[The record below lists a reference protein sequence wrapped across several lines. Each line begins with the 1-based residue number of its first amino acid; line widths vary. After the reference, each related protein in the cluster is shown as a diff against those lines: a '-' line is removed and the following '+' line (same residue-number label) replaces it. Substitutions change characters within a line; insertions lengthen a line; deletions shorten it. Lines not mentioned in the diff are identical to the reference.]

1 MPTALVLSF
10 SDLGRDPRVSRQID
24 WLAGEYTVV
33 AAGLDRPRRTGV
45 RFVAISPSGGGEV
58 GRLARGL
65 RLVLRRHEPVY
76 WTLHGPAWEALRGEQ
91 PDLIVANDLDT
102 LPLAVRL
109 GGRTGAPV
117 VFDAHEFAP
126 REFDDSW
133 KWRLLRGPYATAL
146 ARQYVPRAAAVTTV
160 GRAIADAF
168 TELTGV
174 RPVVITNAPEYH
186 PELAPTPV
194 APDRVRLVHHGAAI
208 PARKI
213 ELMVQLGRLLDPRF
227 ELTFMLVDGDPA
239 YRRGLEQMARR
250 DSRTKFVP
258 PVPMQELPA
267 VLNPFDLGVFLL
279 EPTNFNYRHALP
291 NKFFEFLQGRLGI
304 AIGPTPE
311 MARIVRE
318 TGAGVVAAD
327 FRPESLAAELNR
339 LTAADVTRF
348 KAAAHTAAKE
358 YSAEVN
364 RENFL
369 AVCRQA
375 MSRQAGGAASA
386 AR

>member
-10 SDLGRDPRVSRQID
+10 SDLARDPRVSRQID
-24 WLAGEYTVV
+24 WLAVEFSVV
-33 AAGLDRPRRTGV
+33 AAGLERPRRADV
-45 RFVAISPSGGGEV
+45 RFVGICPSGSGLIA
-58 GRLARGL
+58 RATRGL
-65 RLVLRRHEPVY
+65 RLMLRRHEAVY
-76 WTLHGPAWEALRGEQ
+76 WALHWPAWGTLQSER

-102 LPLAVRL
+102 LPLGIRL
-109 GGRTGAPV
+109 GEHTGAPV

-126 REFDDSW
+126 REFDDSL

-160 GRAIADAF
+160 GQAIADAF

-174 RPVVITNAPEYH
+174 YPVVIMNAPEYD

-194 APDRVRLVHHGAAI
+194 APDRIRLVHHGAAI

-239 YRRGLEQMARR
+239 YRESLQKMAAGDPRIH
-250 DSRTKFVP
+250 FAP
-258 PVPMQELPA
+258 AVPMQELPN
-267 VLNPFDLGVFLL
+267 VLNRFDIGVFLL

-311 MARIVRE
+311 MAHIVRE
-318 TGAGVVAAD
+318 TGAGVVSPD

-339 LTAADVTRF
+339 LTADDVTRF
-348 KAAAHTAAKE
+348 KQAAHAAAKR
-358 YSAEVN
+358 YSGEAN
-364 RENFL
+364 REKFL
-369 AVCRQA
+369 GICRDVI
-375 MSRQAGGAASA
+375 
-386 AR
+386 ARK

>member
-10 SDLGRDPRVSRQID
+10 SDLARDPRVSRQID
-24 WLAGEYTVV
+24 WLAGEYTVT
-33 AAGLDRPRRTGV
+33 AAGLSRPRRADV
-45 RFVAISPSGGGEV
+45 RFVAICPAGGPAP
-58 GRLARGL
+58 GRVTRGL
-65 RLVLRRHEPVY
+65 RLVLRRHESVY
-76 WTLHGPAWEALRGEQ
+76 WSLHSSAWEALKGER
-91 PDLIVANDLDT
+91 PDLVVANDLDT

-109 GGRTGAPV
+109 GGQTGAPV

-126 REFDDSW
+126 REFDDSL

-146 ARQYVPRAAAVTTV
+146 ARRYVPGAAAVTTV

-186 PELAPTPV
+186 AELAPTPV
-194 APDRVRLVHHGAAI
+194 AADRIRLVHHGAAI
-208 PARKI
+208 PARRI
-213 ELMVQLGRLLDPRF
+213 EQMVRLGRLLEPRF

-239 YRRGLEQMARR
+239 YRRRLEQMAKG
-250 DSRTKFVP
+250 DPRTHFVP

-267 VLNPFDLGVFLL
+267 ALNRFDVGVFLL

-318 TGAGVVAAD
+318 TGAGVVAGD

-339 LTAADVTRF
+339 LTADDVTRF
-348 KAAAHTAAKE
+348 KQAAQAAARAH
-358 YSAEVN
+358 SAEAN
-364 RENFL
+364 RAL
-369 AVCRQA
+369 WLDVCRKA
-375 MSRQAGGAASA
+375 LAGPVRPPG
-386 AR
+386 R